1 MQADKRILI
10 YGTGIFG
17 KWYREEMRGVE
28 GFVDST
34 NGGYELMGLPVYK
47 VTELDG
53 VGYDEIHVANFY
65 LDTVLNLFKAGV
77 PKDKIVIAYPDL
89 ADIYREHNGG
99 VLDLKT
105 NLIRTKFDLK
115 SIVEDFDFEYCIIK
129 VPSEFPALYARAH
142 DVDIFCADLEKAS
155 QSIKRSITKFTD
167 IPFEI
172 DETLFDNGQIFILPK
187 VKGSVD
193 YDTRLHLHNDSYYG
207 DADGHYIDKKFFY
220 DCLKHRVLKDIN
232 GCEAYVPSDMYNLLI
247 HYMDLIK
254 NKSSD
259 KKYHRHYN
267 YLKAHLRADQTDE
280 FHALIDKYVTPK
292 GDYMI

>member
-28 GFVDST
+28 GFIDS
-34 NGGYELMGLPVYK
+34 NKSGELNGLPVYK

-53 VGYDEIHVANFY
+53 VDFDEIHVANFY
-65 LDTVLNLFKAGV
+65 LDTILNLFKAGV
-77 PKDKIVIAYPDL
+77 SKDKIIIAYPDL
-89 ADIYREHNGG
+89 VDIYREHNKG

-105 NLIRTKFDLK
+105 NLIRTKFDIK
-115 SIVEDFDFEYCIIK
+115 RIVESFDFEYCIIK
-129 VPSEFPALYARAH
+129 IPSDFPNIYARAH
-142 DVDIFCADLEKAS
+142 DVDIFCNDLDDVKER
-155 QSIKRSITKFTD
+155 IERIIRRITD

-172 DETLFDNGQIFILPK
+172 REELFSNGQIFILPT
-187 VKGSVD
+187 VKGRTD
-193 YDTRLHLHNDSYYG
+193 YDTRFHLHNDSYYG
-207 DADGHYIDKKFFY
+207 EAEGHYIDKSFFY
-220 DCLKHRVLKDIN
+220 DCLKHRELKDIN
-232 GCEAYVPSDMYNLLI
+232 GCAAYVPSEMYNLLI

-254 NKSSD
+254 NKSSAG
-259 KKYHRHYN
+259 KHHRHYN
-267 YLKAHLRADQTDE
+267 YLKEHLRADQSDE